1 MLSLLLIDRNT
12 NNLHMNAKEL
22 LEDKIFAREALAA
35 RVEEWRS
42 SGKKIVFT
50 NGCFDLLHAGHL
62 AYLSE
67 AASLGGVLIVGLN
80 SDESVQQLKGPNRP
94 VNNEATRAAMLA
106 SMFFIDGV
114 VLFSEDTPL
123 ELIKEIKPDLLVK
136 GGDYEI
142 HQIAGATE
150 TIANGGE
157 VKVLDF
163 LPGYSSSSIIEKIKN
178 G

>member
-1 MLSLLLIDRNT
+1 
-12 NNLHMNAKEL
+12 MNAMAL
-22 LEDKIFAREALAA
+22 LKDKIFTREALAA
-35 RVEEWRS
+35 KVEEWRS

-80 SDESVQQLKGPNRP
+80 SDMSVQQLKGPSRP
-94 VNNEATRAAMLA
+94 VNNEATRTAMLA

-123 ELIKEIKPDLLVK
+123 ELIKEIKPDVLVK

-142 HQIAGATE
+142 NQIAGATE
-150 TIANGGE
+150 TIANGG
-157 VKVLDF
+157 KVRVLNF